1 MKLISW
7 NIRGLNSP
15 RKSKLLKN
23 LIMEEQPA
31 IFFLQETKC
40 SLNFIERAAA
50 KAWAGSQVTA
60 VEAQGAS
67 GGLAILWDARKIQ
80 LTNIHAH
87 KSFIQACF
95 HLIGTNIHGHLT
107 NVYFPQETQQKAD
120 ILNSIAR
127 LNRDRVHPL
136 WVIGG
141 DFNMIANSE
150 EKIGGRCRPNK
161 DGTLLKDFIQSNWLI
176 DLPTANGLYTWTNKR
191 IIPMQIASR
200 LDRFL
205 ISDNAIHVGGEFTA
219 HIIPFSGSDHWPIE
233 MNWKRPG
240 NNSKKPF
247 RFEAFWLSH
256 PEFKDFI
263 TTTWQNSNPT
273 EQSKMARFQKKLK
286 FLKGEIKKWNTKN
299 FGNIFK
305 EKESILQDLK
315 SIQQRLILEGRT
327 EELAHKE
334 QELESKLQER
344 EQQEEV
350 LWRQKSRIRWL
361 KEGEKNTKF
370 FHRTTVQR
378 RMHNQISQV
387 TNAQGDKLETQEDIE
402 KEFLNYFKD
411 MCQEPNINR
420 DEAINNISRNIP
432 RLVSED
438 QNTLLLKPISLQEV
452 ESAAKS
458 LKAGKAPGP
467 DGFSSNFFHHFWEL
481 IKWEV
486 WHVVEESRSLRWMYP
501 GLNATFIALI
511 PKSENS
517 STPDKFRPIALCNII
532 YKIVSKVVA
541 VRLKPILP
549 GIISPEQSGY
559 VEGRQITDG
568 IILSHEI
575 IHSLKLAKK
584 PGMLLKI
591 DLSKAFDSISWVYM
605 EKNLSAFGFA
615 LPWIRWIM
623 NMVSSSFFS
632 ILINGIPSATFR
644 PSRGLRQGD
653 PLSPFLFI
661 IMAEGLGRSL
671 QAALQS
677 DALKGISLHG
687 APTVSHQQ
695 FVDDNM
701 IFGHPSVQEARALN
715 SLLNIFSTASGA
727 CINRIKSQ
735 IFFFNTHP
743 TTQRSIARIL
753 GFSIAPLPSTYLG
766 APLIESARKH
776 SSWTI
781 LLEKLENRLLLW
793 THRSLNMASRLVLIK
808 AVLQSMPL
816 YLFSILAAP
825 KWVLKAIKKLQ
836 RNFLWGSSGHN
847 RKWALIK
854 WEKAC
859 LPKKVG
865 GIGLRDPEHSNA
877 IMGAKIWWKWLAF
890 PETLWAKFWSAKY
903 TSNLPLEERIRMIEI
918 SKGSIIWGSAIMHR
932 NLIQSHSF
940 WEVKDGSIAHFWMD
954 SWQQS
959 PSLANVIHGIP
970 DHQLHQ
976 QEKDKLRWGYEE
988 KGTYTTKEAY
998 HIIIKGQLIKDKLWE
1013 KIWNPPIWPKIS
1025 TFLWLLSHNR
1035 ILTWDNLRK
1044 RKFAGPSIC
1053 FNCKMEEE
1061 TAVHIMQLCP
1071 LSRQMWEKV
1080 TFRCQKEGR
1089 EIGNVNNT
1097 LRNWPQHPFQSR
1109 ILNSLWQIIPGIVMW
1124 NLWKERNRRIF
1135 KDHSMDVQQ
1144 VWQTIVMNIQETL
1157 SIKSWSQEVF
1167 PSTNKEQAI
1176 WNNWQIHLSS
1186 TNFPARSSN
1195 KQKDIPSHWS
1205 PPPPNSFMLNF
1216 DGASKGNPGAT
1227 GYGGVIRDHTR
1238 QVLKVFFGSI
1248 GWNTNNVAELEG
1260 LWQGLNIAQKDNFF
1274 PLIVEG
1280 DSQIL
1285 IKMEIKIQQGTEAH
1299 KISTS

>member
-1 MKLISW
+1 
-7 NIRGLNSP
+7 
-15 RKSKLLKN
+15 
-23 LIMEEQPA
+23 
-31 IFFLQETKC
+31 
-40 SLNFIERAAA
+40 
-50 KAWAGSQVTA
+50 
-60 VEAQGAS
+60 
-67 GGLAILWDARKIQ
+67 
-80 LTNIHAH
+80 
-87 KSFIQACF
+87 
-95 HLIGTNIHGHLT
+95 
-107 NVYFPQETQQKAD
+107 
-120 ILNSIAR
+120 
-127 LNRDRVHPL
+127 
-136 WVIGG
+136 
-141 DFNMIANSE
+141 
-150 EKIGGRCRPNK
+150 
-161 DGTLLKDFIQSNWLI
+161 
-176 DLPTANGLYTWTNKR
+176 
-191 IIPMQIASR
+191 
-200 LDRFL
+200 
-205 ISDNAIHVGGEFTA
+205 
-219 HIIPFSGSDHWPIE
+219 
-233 MNWKRPG
+233 
-240 NNSKKPF
+240 
-247 RFEAFWLSH
+247 
-256 PEFKDFI
+256 
-263 TTTWQNSNPT
+263 
-273 EQSKMARFQKKLK
+273 MARFQKKLK
-286 FLKGEIKKWNTKN
+286 FLKGEIKKWNKDT

-305 EKESILQDLK
+305 EKESVLQELK

-334 QELESKLQER
+334 QEMEGKLQEQ

-370 FHRTTVQR
+370 FHRTTIQR

-387 TNAQGDKLETQEDIE
+387 INAQGEKLETQEDIE
-402 KEFLNYFKD
+402 KEFLHYFKE
-411 MCQEPNINR
+411 MSQEPHLNR
-420 DEAINNISRNIP
+420 DEAIDNITRNIP
-432 RLVSED
+432 RLVSEE
-438 QNTLLLKPISLQEV
+438 QNSLLLKPISLQEV

-486 WHVVEESRSLRWMYP
+486 WQVVEESRNLRWMYP
-501 GLNATFIALI
+501 GLHATFIALI
-511 PKSENS
+511 PKSEDS
-517 STPDKFRPIALCNII
+517 STPDKFRPITLCNII

-541 VRLKPILP
+541 LRLKPLLP

-575 IHSLKLAKK
+575 IHSLKHSKK

-591 DLSKAFDSISWVYM
+591 DLSKAFDSISWDYM
-605 EKNLSAFGFA
+605 KKSAFGFA
-615 LPWIRWIM
+615 NTWIRWIM

-632 ILINGIPSATFR
+632 ILINGIPSSTFR

-671 QAALQS
+671 HSAIHS
-677 DALKGISLHG
+677 NALKGISLHG

-701 IFGHPSVQEARALN
+701 IFGHSSVQEARSLN
-715 SLLNIFSTASGA
+715 SLLNNFSTASGA
-727 CINRIKSQ
+727 CINRTKSQ

-743 TTQRSIARIL
+743 TTQRYIARIL
-753 GFSIAPLPSTYLG
+753 GFSIASLPSKYLG

-776 SSWTI
+776 SSWI
-781 LLEKLENRLLLW
+781 SLLEKLESRLLLC
-793 THRSLNMASRLVLIK
+793 THRCLNMASRLVLIK
-808 AVLQSMPL
+808 VVLQSMPL

-836 RNFLWGSSGHN
+836 RNFLWGSSGLN

-854 WEKAC
+854 WEKVC

-865 GIGLRDPEHSNA
+865 GIGLRDPEHNNV

-890 PETLWAKFWSAKY
+890 PETLWAKFWTAKY
-903 TSNLPLEERIRMIEI
+903 TSNLPLEERIRMTET
-918 SKGSIIWGSAIMHR
+918 SKGLIIWGSAIMHR
-932 NLIQSHSF
+932 ELIQNHSF
-940 WEVKDGSIAHFWMD
+940 WEVKDGSTARFWTD
-954 SWQQS
+954 SWQQLPCLANAQEIISDS
-959 PSLANVIHGIP
+959 PGVVQQSLAEELQKRQILKATE
-970 DHQLHQ
+970 Q
-976 QEKDKLRWGYEE
+976 DKLRWGYEE

-998 HIIIKGQLIKDKLWE
+998 HIIIKDQLTKDKLWE
-1013 KIWNPPIWPKIS
+1013 KIWSPPIWPKIS

-1044 RKFAGPSIC
+1044 RKFEGPSIC
-1053 FNCKMEEE
+1053 LNCKMEEE
-1061 TAVHIMQLCP
+1061 TAVHLMQLCP
-1071 LSRQMWEKV
+1071 FSRKMWEKV
-1080 TFRCQKEGR
+1080 TFHCQKEGR

-1097 LRNWPQHPFQSR
+1097 LRNWPQKPYQSN

-1135 KDHSMDVQQ
+1135 KNQSMDVQQ
-1144 VWQTIVMNIQETL
+1144 VWQIIIKNVQETL
-1157 SIKSWSQEVF
+1157 SIRCWSQEDF
-1167 PSTNKEQAI
+1167 PSNNKEQAV
-1176 WNNWQIHLSS
+1176 WNNWKIHLSS
-1186 TNFPARSSN
+1186 TNFLSSSFN

-1216 DGASKGNPGAT
+1216 DGASKGNPGET
-1227 GYGGVIRDHTR
+1227 GYGGAVRNPQG

-1248 GWNTNNVAELEG
+1248 GWNTNNVAKLEG
-1260 LWQGLNIAQKDNFF
+1260 LWKGLNIAQKEGFS

-1285 IKMEIKIQQGTEAH
+1285 INMAIKIQQGTEAQKVSRSWRMVTRMELLQLSLRDNKVVTFNH
-1299 KISTS
+1299 IRREGNKLAHFLANLGVERGKDHFEGSLQGNALENEWSTFQEILKNDAQRQDQDHPDAGVNACI

>member
-1 MKLISW
+1 
-7 NIRGLNSP
+7 
-15 RKSKLLKN
+15 
-23 LIMEEQPA
+23 MEEQPA
-31 IFFLQETKC
+31 ILFLQETKC

-50 KAWAGSQVTA
+50 KAWAGGQVTA

-80 LTNIHAH
+80 LTNIHAN

-107 NVYFPQETQQKAD
+107 NVYFPQETQQKAA
-120 ILNSIAR
+120 ILHSIAR
-127 LNRDRVHPL
+127 LNQDRLHPL
-136 WVIGG
+136 WVTGG

-161 DGTLLKDFIQSNWLI
+161 DGSLLKDFIQSNWLI

-205 ISDNAIHVGGEFTA
+205 ISNNVIHVGGEFTT

-240 NNSKKPF
+240 SNSKKPF

-263 TTTWQNSNPT
+263 TTTWQNNNPI

-286 FLKGEIKKWNTKN
+286 FLKGEIKKWNKEN

-387 TNAQGDKLETQEDIE
+387 INAQGDKLETQEDIE
-402 KEFLNYFKD
+402 KEFLNYFKE

-420 DEAINNISRNIP
+420 DEAINNITRNIP
-432 RLVSED
+432 RLVSEE

-486 WHVVEESRSLRWMYP
+486 WQVVEESRSLRWMYP

-575 IHSLKLAKK
+575 IHSLKRAKK
-584 PGMLLKI
+584 P
-591 DLSKAFDSISWVYM
+591 
-605 EKNLSAFGFA
+605 
-615 LPWIRWIM
+615 
-623 NMVSSSFFS
+623 
-632 ILINGIPSATFR
+632 
-644 PSRGLRQGD
+644 
-653 PLSPFLFI
+653 
-661 IMAEGLGRSL
+661 GLGRSL
-671 QAALQS
+671 HAALQS
-677 DALKGISLHG
+677 NALKGISLHG

-701 IFGHPSVQEARALN
+701 IFGHSSVQEARALN
-715 SLLNIFSTASGA
+715 SLLNNFSTASGA

-743 TTQRSIARIL
+743 TTQRSIA
-753 GFSIAPLPSTYLG
+753 
-766 APLIESARKH
+766 
-776 SSWTI
+776 
-781 LLEKLENRLLLW
+781 
-793 THRSLNMASRLVLIK
+793 
-808 AVLQSMPL
+808 
-816 YLFSILAAP
+816 
-825 KWVLKAIKKLQ
+825 
-836 RNFLWGSSGHN
+836 
-847 RKWALIK
+847 
-854 WEKAC
+854 
-859 LPKKVG
+859 
-865 GIGLRDPEHSNA
+865 
-877 IMGAKIWWKWLAF
+877 
-890 PETLWAKFWSAKY
+890 
-903 TSNLPLEERIRMIEI
+903 
-918 SKGSIIWGSAIMHR
+918 
-932 NLIQSHSF
+932 
-940 WEVKDGSIAHFWMD
+940 
-954 SWQQS
+954 
-959 PSLANVIHGIP
+959 
-970 DHQLHQ
+970 
-976 QEKDKLRWGYEE
+976 
-988 KGTYTTKEAY
+988 
-998 HIIIKGQLIKDKLWE
+998 
-1013 KIWNPPIWPKIS
+1013 
-1025 TFLWLLSHNR
+1025 
-1035 ILTWDNLRK
+1035 
-1044 RKFAGPSIC
+1044 
-1053 FNCKMEEE
+1053 
-1061 TAVHIMQLCP
+1061 
-1071 LSRQMWEKV
+1071 
-1080 TFRCQKEGR
+1080 
-1089 EIGNVNNT
+1089 
-1097 LRNWPQHPFQSR
+1097 
-1109 ILNSLWQIIPGIVMW
+1109 
-1124 NLWKERNRRIF
+1124 
-1135 KDHSMDVQQ
+1135 
-1144 VWQTIVMNIQETL
+1144 
-1157 SIKSWSQEVF
+1157 
-1167 PSTNKEQAI
+1167 
-1176 WNNWQIHLSS
+1176 
-1186 TNFPARSSN
+1186 
-1195 KQKDIPSHWS
+1195 
-1205 PPPPNSFMLNF
+1205 
-1216 DGASKGNPGAT
+1216 
-1227 GYGGVIRDHTR
+1227 
-1238 QVLKVFFGSI
+1238 
-1248 GWNTNNVAELEG
+1248 
-1260 LWQGLNIAQKDNFF
+1260 
-1274 PLIVEG
+1274 
-1280 DSQIL
+1280 
-1285 IKMEIKIQQGTEAH
+1285 
-1299 KISTS
+1299 

>member
-1 MKLISW
+1 M
-7 NIRGLNSP
+7 
-15 RKSKLLKN
+15 
-23 LIMEEQPA
+23 
-31 IFFLQETKC
+31 
-40 SLNFIERAAA
+40 
-50 KAWAGSQVTA
+50 
-60 VEAQGAS
+60 
-67 GGLAILWDARKIQ
+67 
-80 LTNIHAH
+80 
-87 KSFIQACF
+87 
-95 HLIGTNIHGHLT
+95 GTNIHGHLT
-107 NVYFPQETQQKAD
+107 NVYFPQETQQKAA
-120 ILNSIAR
+120 ILNTIEQ
-127 LNRDRVHPL
+127 LNQYRRHPL
-136 WVIGG
+136 WVTGG
-141 DFNMIANSE
+141 DFNMIATSE
-150 EKIGGRCRPNK
+150 EKIGGRCRTNK

-205 ISDNAIHVGGEFTA
+205 ISDNAVHVGGEFTA

-233 MNWKRPG
+233 MLWNRPG
-240 NNSKKPF
+240 NNIKKPF

-263 TTTWQNSNPT
+263 TTTWQNSNPI

-286 FLKGEIKKWNTKN
+286 FLKGEIKKWNKDN

-305 EKESILQDLK
+305 EKESILQELK

-334 QELESKLQER
+334 QEMESKLQEQ

-387 TNAQGDKLETQEDIE
+387 INAQGDKLETQEDIE
-402 KEFLNYFKD
+402 KEFLHYFKE
-411 MCQEPNINR
+411 MSQEPNLNR
-420 DEAINNISRNIP
+420 DEAINNITRNIP
-432 RLVSED
+432 RLVSEE
-438 QNTLLLKPISLQEV
+438 QNSLLLKPIRVQEV

-458 LKAGKAPGP
+458 LKAGKAPG
-467 DGFSSNFFHHFWEL
+467 
-481 IKWEV
+481 
-486 WHVVEESRSLRWMYP
+486 
-501 GLNATFIALI
+501 LNATFIALI
-511 PKSENS
+511 PKSEDS
-517 STPDKFRPIALCNII
+517 STSDKFRPISLCNII

-541 VRLKPILP
+541 LRLKPLLP

-568 IILSHEI
+568 IILSYEI
-575 IHSLKLAKK
+575 IHSLKFSKK

-591 DLSKAFDSISWVYM
+591 DLSKAFDSISWDYM
-605 EKNLSAFGFA
+605 KKILSAFGFA
-615 LPWIRWIM
+615 NTWIRWIM
-623 NMVSSSFFS
+623 TMVSSTFFS
-632 ILINGIPSATFR
+632 ILINRIPSATFR

-671 QAALQS
+671 HSAIQS
-677 DALKGISLHG
+677 NALKGISLHG

-701 IFGHPSVQEARALN
+701 IFGHSSVQEARSLN
-715 SLLNIFSTASGA
+715 SLLNTFSTASGA

-735 IFFFNTHP
+735 IFFFNTHL
-743 TTQRSIARIL
+743 TSQRSIARIL
-753 GFSIAPLPSTYLG
+753 GFSIASLPSKYLG

-776 SSWTI
+776 SSWTS
-781 LLEKLENRLLLW
+781 LLEKLESRLLLW

-808 AVLQSMPL
+808 VVLQSMPL

-865 GIGLRDPEHSNA
+865 GIGLRDPEHSNV

-890 PETLWAKFWSAKY
+890 PETLWAKFWTAKY
-903 TSNLPLEERIRMIEI
+903 TSNLPLEERIRMTET

-932 NLIQSHSF
+932 DLIQNHSF
-940 WEVKDGSIAHFWMD
+940 WEVKDGSTARFWMD
-954 SWQQS
+954 SWQQL
-959 PSLANVIHGIP
+959 PCLANVIQGIP
-970 DHQLHQ
+970 AHQMHL
-976 QEKDKLRWGYEE
+976 QEKVNQFWNDNRDSDHRTWRKTQEFISDSPEAVQQSLVEELQKRQILKSTEQDKLRWGYEE

-998 HIIIKGQLIKDKLWE
+998 HIIIKDQLTKDKLWE
-1013 KIWNPPIWPKIS
+1013 KIWSPPIWPKIS
-1025 TFLWLLSHNR
+1025 TFLWLLSHNK

-1044 RKFAGPSIC
+1044 RKFEGPSIC
-1053 FNCKMEEE
+1053 PNCKMEEE
-1061 TAVHIMQLCP
+1061 TAVHLMQLCP
-1071 LSRQMWEKV
+1071 FSRKMWEKV

-1089 EIGNVNNT
+1089 EVGNVNNT
-1097 LRNWPQHPFQSR
+1097 LRNWP
-1109 ILNSLWQIIPGIVMW
+1109 
-1124 NLWKERNRRIF
+1124 
-1135 KDHSMDVQQ
+1135 
-1144 VWQTIVMNIQETL
+1144 
-1157 SIKSWSQEVF
+1157 
-1167 PSTNKEQAI
+1167 
-1176 WNNWQIHLSS
+1176 
-1186 TNFPARSSN
+1186 
-1195 KQKDIPSHWS
+1195 
-1205 PPPPNSFMLNF
+1205 
-1216 DGASKGNPGAT
+1216 
-1227 GYGGVIRDHTR
+1227 
-1238 QVLKVFFGSI
+1238 
-1248 GWNTNNVAELEG
+1248 
-1260 LWQGLNIAQKDNFF
+1260 
-1274 PLIVEG
+1274 
-1280 DSQIL
+1280 
-1285 IKMEIKIQQGTEAH
+1285 
-1299 KISTS
+1299 